1 MSTKKIIR
9 MTNQRKIILEELKK
23 VTSHPTADEVYRMV
37 RERLPKI
44 SLGTIYRNLD
54 ILSESGLIQRL
65 EVGGSQKRFDANLE
79 DHYHIRCT
87 ECGSIEDIPKKSV
100 PGLEDVF
107 SGDLGYKITGHR
119 IELIGICPDCRD

>member
-44 SLGTIYRNLD
+44 SLGTIYRNLY
-54 ILSESGLIQRL
+54 IMSESGLIQRL
-65 EVGGSQKRFDANLE
+65 EVGGSQNRFDANLE

-87 ECGSIEDIPKKSV
+87 KCGLIEDIPKKSV

-107 SGDLGYKITGHR
+107 SGALGYEITGHR

>member
-1 MSTKKIIR
+1 MSSKEIIR
-9 MTNQRKIILEELKK
+9 MTNQRRIILEELKK

-54 ILSESGLIQRL
+54 ILSESGLIQKL
-65 EVGGSQKRFDANLE
+65 EIGGSQKRFDAKLE

-87 ECGSIEDIPKKSV
+87 KCGAIGDIPKRPV

-107 SGDLGYKITGHR
+107 SGALDYEITGHR